1 MRSRRARRSR
11 ARLSA
16 LQFSFGSRLRKSP
29 WGESARARAA
39 QRAATRARGQRALLR
54 PSQAP
59 AHPGTRPLGLHT
71 ELWREEGGGSVVA
84 TFCFPRADSGPGLL
98 RADPAGQG
106 TYGRVPGSRQDPG
119 SHGGPSA
126 PQGHPCSFVQSF
138 SIYSEPLL
146 RAKSP
151 RCAWHAPGTRSRS
164 CGRVPRGQERQGQMA
179 GRQGPRTVQPRPK
192 EGVQARC
199 PRFGTSGLSGCP
211 VEGEGTQG
219 RCCS

>member
-1 MRSRRARRSR
+1 MLELPSEPRHEHRPS
-11 ARLSA
+11 
-16 LQFSFGSRLRKSP
+16 
-29 WGESARARAA
+29 
-39 QRAATRARGQRALLR
+39 LLR

-59 AHPGTRPLGLHT
+59 ARPGTRPLGLHT

-84 TFCFPRADSGPGLL
+84 TFCFPSADSGPGLL
-98 RADPAGQG
+98 RADPAGQR

-126 PQGHPCSFVQSF
+126 PQGHPCSFRF

-192 EGVQARC
+192 EGVQA
-199 PRFGTSGLSGCP
+199 GALDSGPQASAGAP
-211 VEGEGTQG
+211 WTGRGHRDDAAAEEGPALVG
-219 RCCS
+219 RKGRGGAEAGVPGAGWGD